1 MSVVGERVGG
11 IFLCKAGYSWG
22 RRPTLLKQGW
32 IRLLEWGL
40 FKKKILFDPSLTSGM
55 IVVLMWGHCLR
66 HRPFIKQHMSAGRV
80 AHRKRLRH
88 RPPHPTET
96 CVRAEL
102 MVSQRRRQRANNK
115 KTFFEKL
122 MNIQYLNLPPYPNR
136 WMVWLIQQG
145 LAWRPRCVKTCCQ
158 EDGGWGLPLHHRL
171 PATWISLSGVTWSQP
186 HSKQETLT
194 QC

>member
-1 MSVVGERVGG
+1 MQQTKIWGFL

-40 FKKKILFDPSLTSGM
+40 SKNIFLFDPSLTSGM
-55 IVVLMWGHCLR
+55 SAVLMWGHCLR
-66 HRPFIKQHMSAGRV
+66 HRPYIKQHMSAGRV

-88 RPPHPTET
+88 RPPHLTGT
-96 CVRAEL
+96 CVRVEL
-102 MVSQRRRQRANNK
+102 MVSQRRRQRANIE

-145 LAWRPRCVKTCCQ
+145 LAWRPRRVKTCYQ
-158 EDGGWGLPLHHRL
+158 EDGF
-171 PATWISLSGVTWSQP
+171 S
-186 HSKQETLT
+186 
-194 QC
+194 